1 MLSRLTLRPA
11 AAVLAFICMGPHQS
25 HAATAGT
32 AEPAGTWSAVLEL
45 ISTTYDRAP
54 ALVLGL
60 AVLFALPPLALLGV
74 ALRRA
79 PQAVEHADATRIY
92 RRSGRGRLKEVEA
105 ELDTGPLWPS
115 DAWIEVT
122 GGNRHDVGRGILRIG
137 RDADNDI
144 CLDDKTVH
152 RYHAAI
158 HRTDDA
164 AYVVTDL
171 SSADGNGILVNG
183 HRIQATQLTDGDIIE
198 LGQTKLTFV
207 SRPA

>member
-1 MLSRLTLRPA
+1 MLSRLILRRA
-11 AAVLAFICMGPHQS
+11 AAALVLMCTVPNLG
-25 HAATAGT
+25 HAATVGT
-32 AEPAGTWSAVLEL
+32 AASTWGSVLEL
-45 ISTTYDRAP
+45 IWTTYDRAP

-79 PQAVEHADATRIY
+79 PQAVEHTDATRIY
-92 RRSGRGRLKEVEA
+92 RRNGRGRLKEVEA
-105 ELDTGPLWPS
+105 EPDTGPLWPS
-115 DAWIEVT
+115 DAWIESAS
-122 GGNRHDVGRGILRIG
+122 GKRHDVGSGILRIG

-183 HRIQATQLTDGDIIE
+183 HRIQATQLNDGDIIE